1 MSRIVLKHH
10 IPGYKLDMPVRERRE
25 VLEKAVEK
33 KGYVPIMRQV
43 NALSILL
50 RNRSPA
56 NSKRAESDKN
66 WLMRTYR
73 DSYIQGK
80 KSGKKSGRKP
90 RKSGRKSLRKPR
102 KPRKSGKK
110 SGKKSGRKPR
120 KSGRKSL
127 RKPRKSGKKSGKK
140 SGRKSLR
147 KPRKSVRM
155 RFTSPYTNQALR
167 ERLKKRIIKGSK
179 GGKPGQWSARKA
191 QLLAA
196 EYKKAGGRYRKTR
209 TKAQKSLS
217 KWTREKWGTKS
228 GRPSLATGERYLP
241 LKARK
246 ALSSAEYAATTRAKR
261 RDLRRGRQFSRQPR
275 KIAKK
280 TARYR
285 L

>member
-90 RKSGRKSLRKPR
+90 R
-102 KPRKSGKK
+102 
-110 SGKKSGRKPR
+110 
-120 KSGRKSL
+120 
-127 RKPRKSGKKSGKK
+127 K